1 MTLRGL
7 LLVGLLSVLCHGQA
21 SREVSVEDFGVENAE
36 PAADKELVSTCR
48 ALNEAR
54 TRVKDRVTFRNL
66 EQNSSLIL
74 IIAKRKS
81 LFMFVFIIFI

>member
-1 MTLRGL
+1 M
-7 LLVGLLSVLCHGQA
+7 
-21 SREVSVEDFGVENAE
+21 ENAE

-48 ALNEAR
+48 TLNEAR